1 MVISSLGVTLTV
13 IWVLKGLK
21 TSSHVCCLAIN
32 LRLQSFILVDLLK
45 FTEETLTTIENLT
58 ALFTIFLLVLL
69 RDWVATFLF
78 INFFLLLLFVDKLI
92 DLSQGRLVKF
102 DVVKLVCMT
111 RLLSSLNL
119 KPTVLRKLLLEPS
132 SPADSVCYLS
142 FWDYFL
148 ILGLLLYS
156 QPTLLD
162 FSLDSSV
169 ENPHLA
175 FNLENLEAGDS

>member
-1 MVISSLGVTLTV
+1 MLSSNQSKASIIYPCRFAQVHRRNTDYHRESHGTLHNLFACFASRLG
-13 IWVLKGLK
+13 
-21 TSSHVCCLAIN
+21 SY
-32 LRLQSFILVDLLK
+32 LL
-45 FTEETLTTIENLT
+45 IHQ
-58 ALFTIFLLVLL
+58 LLP
-69 RDWVATFLF
+69 
-78 INFFLLLLFVDKLI
+78 LLLFVDKLI